1 LNIFKQ
7 TNVIPVMIQK
17 NFIQLYEES
26 LARNFDLPALSD
38 YTSDISYTYGEMA
51 RQIARLHLLY
61 EAAGV
66 GKGDKVAV
74 FGKNSSNWCVGFMS
88 IITYGGVAVPVLAD
102 FTPSDAHTIINH
114 SDAVMLL
121 VDRATMQGLSEQ
133 EMKQVKSILSLDDWG
148 ILSSRPQEAFKKAH
162 EDLDVLFY
170 GKFTRG
176 FGPEQVKYAEVDN
189 SDVVEI
195 NYTSGTTGFSKGVIL
210 SANSLAG
217 NVDFA
222 MRSIELNPG
231 EKMLAL
237 LPLAHCYGCAFD
249 FLFPMAVGVHVTIL
263 GKLPATPVII
273 KAFSEIRPHLI
284 LFVPIFFEKIYK
296 KKLLPILQK
305 PAMKVLTVIP
315 GIKGLIYGKMRKSL
329 IETFGGRFREAVL
342 GGAALGAEVEDF
354 LIRIRF
360 PFTIGYGMT
369 ECGPLMSYEGHA
381 TTRKGSSGKI
391 LDIMEL
397 KIDSEEPFEVP
408 GEILVKGENLMEGYY
423 KNEVATRAAID
434 EDGWLHTGDLGIT
447 DSDGF
452 IYIKGRSKSMLLG
465 PSGQNIYPEEIESKL
480 GNLPYISE
488 SVVLMNSKHNLEA
501 LVYPDLEQA
510 RADGVES
517 QLEALMEENRKE
529 YNRHAAPY
537 EILQRIHIHETEF
550 EKTPK
555 RSIKRFLYKLDE

>member
-1 LNIFKQ
+1 
-7 TNVIPVMIQK
+7 MIQK
-17 NFIQLYEES
+17 NFIKLYEES
-26 LARNFDLPALSD
+26 FARNFDLPALSD
-38 YTSDISYTYGEMA
+38 YTTDISYTYGEMA

-66 GKGDKVAV
+66 KKGDKIAV

-88 IITYGGVAVPVLAD
+88 VITYGAVSVPVLAD
-102 FTPSDAHTIINH
+102 FKPADAHTIINH

-121 VDRATMQGLSEQ
+121 VDKQTMNELSEG
-133 EMKQVKSILSLDDWG
+133 EMKNMKSILALDDFSN
-148 ILSSRPQEAFKKAH
+148 LAANPLPALKKAQKN
-162 EDLDVLFY
+162 LDELFY
-170 GKFTRG
+170 NKYTKG
-176 FGPEQVKYAEVDN
+176 FGPEQISFAEVDN
-189 SDVVEI
+189 SEVVEI
-195 NYTSGTTGFSKGVIL
+195 NYTSGTTGFSKGVVL

-249 FLFPMAVGVHVTIL
+249 YLFPMAVGVHVTIL

-273 KAFSEIRPHLI
+273 KAFSEVRPHLI

-296 KKLLPILQK
+296 KKLIPVLQK
-305 PAMKVLTVIP
+305 GSVKILTKIP
-315 GIKGLIYGKMRKSL
+315 GVKGLIYGKMRKSL
-329 IETFGGRFREAVL
+329 VETFGGRFREAVL

-354 LIRIRF
+354 LTRIKF

-369 ECGPLMSYEGHA
+369 ECGPLMSYEGFA

-397 KIDSEEPFEVP
+397 KIDSEEPYTVP

-423 KNEVATRAAID
+423 KNEEATRATID
-434 EDGWLHTGDLGIT
+434 EEGWLHTGDLGVT
-447 DSDGF
+447 DKDGF

-465 PSGQNIYPEEIESKL
+465 PSGQNIYPEEIESRL
-480 GNLPYISE
+480 CNLPYVSE
-488 SVVLMNSKHNLEA
+488 AVVLMNSNHKLEA
-501 LVYPDLEQA
+501 LVYPDFDQA
-510 RADGVES
+510 KADKVES
-517 QLEALMEENRKE
+517 ELEDRMEENRKE
-529 YNRHAAPY
+529 YNHHAAAY
-537 EILQRIHIHETEF
+537 ETLLKIQIHEAEF

-555 RSIKRFLYKLDE
+555 RSIKRFLYKLEE

>member
-1 LNIFKQ
+1 
-7 TNVIPVMIQK
+7 MIQK

-26 LARNFDLPALSD
+26 FARNFDLPALSD
-38 YTSDISYTYGEMA
+38 YTSDVSYTYGELA
-51 RQIARLHLLY
+51 RQIARLHILY

-66 GKGDKVAV
+66 KKGDKVAV

-102 FTPSDAHTIINH
+102 FKPADAHTIINH
-114 SDAVMLL
+114 SDSVMLL
-121 VDRATMQGLSEQ
+121 VDHATMETLSEA
-133 EMKQVKSILSLDDWG
+133 EMKALKSILALDDWE
-148 ILSSRPQEAFKKAH
+148 ILSTKPKPALKKAH
-162 EDLDVLFY
+162 RELDELFY
-170 GKFTRG
+170 TKFPKG
-176 FGPEQVKYAEVDN
+176 FGPEQIKYAEVDN
-189 SDVVEI
+189 REVVEI
-195 NYTSGTTGFSKGVIL
+195 NYTSGTTGFSKGVVL

-296 KKLLPILQK
+296 KKILPVLQK
-305 PAMKVLTVIP
+305 GSIKVLTKIP
-315 GIKGLIYGKMRKSL
+315 GINGLIYGKMRKSL
-329 IETFGGRFREAVL
+329 VDTFGGRFREAVL

-354 LIRIRF
+354 LVRIKF

-369 ECGPLMSYEGHA
+369 ECGPLMSYTGWKE
-381 TTRKGSSGKI
+381 TRKGSSGAI

-397 KIDSEEPFEVP
+397 KIDSEQPYEVP

-423 KNEVATRAAID
+423 KNEEATKATID
-434 EDGWLHTGDLGIT
+434 EDGWLHTGDLGVT
-447 DSDGF
+447 DRDGF

-480 GNLPYISE
+480 CNLPYIAE
-488 SVVLMNSKHNLEA
+488 AVVLMNSNHKLEA
-501 LVYPDLEQA
+501 LVYPDADQVKS
-510 RADGVES
+510 DGVEAE
-517 QLEALMEENRKE
+517 LAAKMEENRKE
-529 YNRHAAPY
+529 INKHLAVY
-537 EILQRIHIHETEF
+537 EALLKIHIHEKEF

-555 RSIKRFLYKLDE
+555 RSIKRFLYKLED